1 MKKQIEPEVLK
12 ETMRA
17 WITGVAIV
25 TGAHDGAIH
34 GMTANSFNSI
44 ALSPPTVLVAL
55 RQHTRTQHLVRQG
68 GVFGVSILKAHQ
80 VALAKRFAGQIDVG
94 VPRFDGVETFTLSTG
109 APLIKDASA
118 FFDCQVVNAFDVGET
133 TVFLGEVLAAEKNSG
148 DHHPL
153 LYLDRRWRELAK

>member
-1 MKKQIEPEVLK
+1 MKRQIEPELLK

-25 TGAHDGAIH
+25 TGIHDGVIH

-55 RQHTRTQHLVRQG
+55 RQQTRTQHLVRQG
-68 GVFGVSILKAHQ
+68 GVFGVSILKADQ
-80 VALAKRFAGQIDVG
+80 VDLAKRFAGQINDDL
-94 VPRFDGVETFTLSTG
+94 PRFDGVKTFTLSTG

-133 TVFLGEVLAAEKNSG
+133 TVFLGQVLAAEKNG
-148 DHHPL
+148 DDHHPL
-153 LYLDRRWRELAK
+153 LYLNRRWRELA